1 MALGKSTYQ
10 IVLET
15 NLKSNNAF
23 KNVNK
28 KIDQINNKL
37 KTLRNTLIA
46 AFGVRELVRA
56 SDQFTNLNN
65 KLAALTGSTELAAQ
79 GFDHIVEISRNA
91 RADLEATG
99 DLFAKIT
106 FATQEMGLSLND
118 VAKATQTVAN
128 TFAIAGAD
136 TIATANASRHRN
148 KCKIVNI
155 RLGHT
160 ATKSNLKPNR
170 KNKKQSKRENIAK
183 NNHLFKLSSKRWLSI
198 QQFLLNIIMNF
209 IKSIF

>member
-28 KIDQINNKL
+28 NVDQINNKL

-79 GFDHIVEISRNA
+79 GF
-91 RADLEATG
+91 
-99 DLFAKIT
+99 
-106 FATQEMGLSLND
+106 
-118 VAKATQTVAN
+118 
-128 TFAIAGAD
+128 
-136 TIATANASRHRN
+136 
-148 KCKIVNI
+148 
-155 RLGHT
+155 
-160 ATKSNLKPNR
+160 
-170 KNKKQSKRENIAK
+170 
-183 NNHLFKLSSKRWLSI
+183 
-198 QQFLLNIIMNF
+198 
-209 IKSIF
+209 

>member
-28 KIDQINNKL
+28 NVDQINNKL

-128 TFAIAGAD
+128 TFAIAKPMSEFPP
-136 TIATANASRHRN
+136 I
-148 KCKIVNI
+148 
-155 RLGHT
+155 
-160 ATKSNLKPNR
+160 TKTDF
-170 KNKKQSKRENIAK
+170 I
-183 NNHLFKLSSKRWLSI
+183 WLI
-198 QQFLLNIIMNF
+198 YQIEMN
-209 IKSIF
+209 